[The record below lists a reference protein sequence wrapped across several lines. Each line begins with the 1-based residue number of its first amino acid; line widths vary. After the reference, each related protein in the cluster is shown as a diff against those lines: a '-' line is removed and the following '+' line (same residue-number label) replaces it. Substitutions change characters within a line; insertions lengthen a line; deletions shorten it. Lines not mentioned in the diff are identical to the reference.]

1 MSGIASKLTF
11 ENNSVYFDYMT
22 NLINTKNE
30 WTRFDF
36 GMSLVKTN
44 RYAPELG
51 GTYASGVI
59 LMSYLFEYFGL
70 LVLAGIFL
78 MCVC

>member
-1 MSGIASKLTF
+1 MSGIADKLTF

-44 RYAPELG
+44 
-51 GTYASGVI
+51 
-59 LMSYLFEYFGL
+59 
-70 LVLAGIFL
+70 
-78 MCVC
+78 